1 MVVPF
6 SVLRL
11 DNIPSDQVLL
21 GIAQRFQRMPENER
35 LCRSV
40 LDRLELLHVP
50 VAALNR
56 NDTLQSECADV
67 LVRLL
72 RLLGENPLLAR
83 LAKSETTVQIV
94 YDLHL
99 RVDRISEG
107 LDLEEEEGAS
117 TGEGG
122 EGRQVGERAAYALK
136 LAVDGQQE
144 TPDML
149 ALKSATFDRLTS
161 YTCMPPGLIAAFDWF
176 IPFESL
182 DVEDE
187 SIGFGTYGAPR
198 RGTWVANGQRHDV
211 AVKLLY
217 DETGGNT
224 EQAFLNQLHFWFNLA
239 PHKNVLKLNG
249 GNHMHT
255 PPYFVCENAYE
266 GNLVDF
272 FERKGNREHVW
283 SMLAQLA
290 EGLKFLHDQNIVH
303 GGFKCTNVLVLKGRQ
318 LSWQTSTSAAS
329 GGCLLD
335 SVKTPRLESDT
346 YLLGM
351 CVIEALTLEPPF
363 GYIDD
368 DDDIVAMINH
378 GNCRLVRAGYPM
390 KNGCLL
396 PSCAL
401 KTSMNVQP
409 STKRWQPSDSSKHSR
424 QLEPS

>member
-1 MVVPF
+1 
-6 SVLRL
+6 
-11 DNIPSDQVLL
+11 
-21 GIAQRFQRMPENER
+21 MPENER

-72 RLLGENPLLAR
+72 RLLGENPLLA
-83 LAKSETTVQIV
+83 KSETTVQIV
-94 YDLHL
+94 KK
-99 RVDRISEG
+99 R
-107 LDLEEEEGAS
+107 
-117 TGEGG
+117 
-122 EGRQVGERAAYALK
+122 ERLLVKEVKGDKLVRELLMAFK

-182 DVEDE
+182 NVEDE

-198 RGTWVANGQRHDV
+198 SGTWVANGQRHDV

-272 FERKGNREHVW
+272 FEKKGNREHVW
-283 SMLAQLA
+283 SMFAQLA

-303 GGFKCTNVLVLKGRQ
+303 GGLKCTNVLVAEGPAVKLADFN
-318 LSWQTSTSAAS
+318 LS
-329 GGCLLD
+329 CIR
-335 SVKTPRLESDT
+335 RLS
-346 YLLGM
+346 LGLS
-351 CVIEALTLEPPF
+351 ENALTLEPPF

-378 GNCRLVRAGYPM
+378 GE
-390 KNGCLL
+390 L
-396 PSCAL
+396 PARPSVLSDEEWMFITKLCAEDFNERPTIDEAL
-401 KTSMNVQP
+401 ATI
-409 STKRWQPSDSSKHSR
+409 R
-424 QLEPS
+424 QFETLTAIGA

>member
-6 SVLRL
+6 PVLRL

-94 YDLHL
+94 KK
-99 RVDRISEG
+99 R
-107 LDLEEEEGAS
+107 
-117 TGEGG
+117 
-122 EGRQVGERAAYALK
+122 ERLLVKEVKGNKLVRELLMALK
-136 LAVDGQQE
+136 LVVDGQQD

-283 SMLAQLA
+283 SMFAQLA

-303 GGFKCTNVLVLKGRQ
+303 GGLKCTNKLADFNFSCIRRLSLGLSENGGRAQ
-318 LSWQTSTSAAS
+318 SQAIRYMPKELINHI
-329 GGCLLD
+329 GG
-335 SVKTPRLESDT
+335 RLESDI
-346 YLLGM
+346 YSLGM

-368 DDDIVAMINH
+368 DDDH
-378 GNCRLVRAGYPM
+378 DQSWGTAG
-390 KNGCLL
+390 
-396 PSCAL
+396 
-401 KTSMNVQP
+401 
-409 STKRWQPSDSSKHSR
+409 SSER
-424 QLEPS
+424 VTR

>member
-303 GGFKCTNVLVLKGRQ
+303 GGFKCTNVLVAEGPAVKLADFNFSCIRR
-318 LSWQTSTSAAS
+318 LS
-329 GGCLLD
+329 
-335 SVKTPRLESDT
+335 
-346 YLLGM
+346 LGLS
-351 CVIEALTLEPPF
+351 ENALTLEPPF

-378 GNCRLVRAGYPM
+378 GE
-390 KNGCLL
+390 L
-396 PSCAL
+396 PARPSGLPDEEWMFITKLCAEDFNERPTIDEAL
-401 KTSMNVQP
+401 ATI
-409 STKRWQPSDSSKHSR
+409 R
-424 QLEPS
+424 QFETLTAIGA